1 MNKTVAFLLPVAS
14 SALYKF
20 WFLFVI
26 QIVAVVCVEEGRSV
40 AKESLLLLKNNFYFN
55 LIFFQK
61 KSDDKTF
68 AV

>member
-14 SALYKF
+14 SSLYKF

-68 AV
+68 AF